1 MAKYETLDLSG
12 ICNIGLK
19 EFSVKPA
26 FGLQEYRGVP
36 FAIGDGSQDNSN
48 VFLKLDSN
56 SGPVRIKVD
65 KKAYRVIFAH
75 RLLDSRFM
83 KDASVG
89 SVAAEYKFRMKDG
102 SETSVA
108 IRERF
113 EIATVLPDAIPPV
126 KPTIFIEIF
135 FLIFF

>member
-36 FAIGDGSQDNSN
+36 FAIGDGSQDSSN
-48 VFLKLDSN
+48 LFLKLDSN

-65 KKAYRVIFAH
+65 KANITQSFNDVLRVSNV
-75 RLLDSRFM
+75 RWLPPSNSM
-83 KDASVG
+83 S
-89 SVAAEYKFRMKDG
+89 
-102 SETSVA
+102 TN
-108 IRERF
+108 
-113 EIATVLPDAIPPV
+113 ATALRRG
-126 KPTIFIEIF
+126 PT
-135 FLIFF
+135 